1 MIRQR
6 NWLQG
11 RLTMK
16 SMDDDLKNK
25 IVRTIKFY
33 EENCE
38 NMQKEIKHLR
48 KGISE
53 LARLQM
59 GFSSD
64 WDDKICFFN
73 EVINDDVDAIIIKQ
87 KLNSVV
93 SALNNLLE
101 KNSENILDD
110 SDLTILPKKINEH
123 LRELLQCLK
132 TPPELTNQLVSI
144 ERTLEHNL
152 NAGLLIQVI
161 EEIKNLVIEL
171 FGKEQY
177 QLKFLLE
184 NITNQLLQVS
194 NYLKTT
200 FEHNKISKEERS
212 KLELGIQATL
222 DNIQSNMSN
231 ATSIEELTDYLNK
244 NLNFISSQIQSYK
257 KAEDLRL
264 QSYESQISELQKKM
278 MDFEEKNAQMKKTII
293 DQSIQI
299 NTDTLTKIANRNF
312 YNISIQK
319 AYSRWQTTGV
329 NIVLALADIDHF
341 KNINDKYGHL
351 TGDKVLMKIAS
362 IFQDS
367 MRSIDFLARYGGEEF
382 VVIFEGLS
390 LEQSKEKLENLRL
403 EIENFHFLFRGNR
416 VPVTVS
422 FGLTNIIQGDDTDS
436 LFTRADEALY
446 KAKNNGR
453 NQIVAWDGLVA

>member
-1 MIRQR
+1 
-6 NWLQG
+6 
-11 RLTMK
+11 
-16 SMDDDLKNK
+16 MDDDLKNK

-161 EEIKNLVIEL
+161 EEIKNLVIKL

>member
-367 MRSIDFLARYGGEEF
+367 MRFIDFLARYGGEEF

>member
-1 MIRQR
+1 
-6 NWLQG
+6 
-11 RLTMK
+11 MK

-53 LARLQM
+53 LSRLQM

-64 WDDKICFFN
+64 WDDKVCFFN
-73 EVINDDVDAIIIKQ
+73 EVINDDVDAIVITQ

-101 KNSENILDD
+101 RNSENILDD
-110 SDLTILPKKINEH
+110 SDLIFFSKKINEH
-123 LRELLQCLK
+123 LRELLHCLK
-132 TPPELTNQLVSI
+132 IPPELTNRLVSI
-144 ERTLEHNL
+144 EKTLENNL
-152 NAGLLIQVI
+152 NVGMLIQVI
-161 EEIKNLVIEL
+161 EEIKNFVIEL

-184 NITNQLLQVS
+184 SITNQLFQVN

-212 KLELGIQATL
+212 KLELGIQTTL
-222 DNIQSNMSN
+222 DNIQLNISNT
-231 ATSIEELTDYLNK
+231 TSIEELTDYLNK
-244 NLNFISSQIQSYK
+244 NLNCIRSQIQSYK
-257 KAEDLRL
+257 ETEDLRL
-264 QSYESQISELQKKM
+264 QSYENQIHELQKKM
-278 MDFEEKNAQMKKTII
+278 INFEEKNTQMKKTIL

-299 NTDTLTKIANRNF
+299 NTDSLTKIANRNF

-367 MRSIDFLARYGGEEF
+367 IRPVDFLARYGGEEF

-446 KAKNNGR
+446 RAKKNGR
-453 NQIVAWDGLVA
+453 NQIVAWGV

>member
-1 MIRQR
+1 
-6 NWLQG
+6 
-11 RLTMK
+11 MK

>member
-1 MIRQR
+1 
-6 NWLQG
+6 
-11 RLTMK
+11 
-16 SMDDDLKNK
+16 MDDDLKNK

>member
-278 MDFEEKNAQMKKTII
+278 MDFEEKNAQMKK
-293 DQSIQI
+293 
-299 NTDTLTKIANRNF
+299 L
-312 YNISIQK
+312 
-319 AYSRWQTTGV
+319 
-329 NIVLALADIDHF
+329 L
-341 KNINDKYGHL
+341 
-351 TGDKVLMKIAS
+351 
-362 IFQDS
+362 
-367 MRSIDFLARYGGEEF
+367 
-382 VVIFEGLS
+382 
-390 LEQSKEKLENLRL
+390 
-403 EIENFHFLFRGNR
+403 
-416 VPVTVS
+416 
-422 FGLTNIIQGDDTDS
+422 
-436 LFTRADEALY
+436 
-446 KAKNNGR
+446 
-453 NQIVAWDGLVA
+453 

>member
-161 EEIKNLVIEL
+161 EEIKNLVIKL

>member
-1 MIRQR
+1 
-6 NWLQG
+6 
-11 RLTMK
+11 
-16 SMDDDLKNK
+16 K

>member
-1 MIRQR
+1 
-6 NWLQG
+6 
-11 RLTMK
+11 MK
-16 SMDDDLKNK
+16 SMDDELKNK

-33 EENCE
+33 EENCDT
-38 NMQKEIKHLR
+38 MQNEIKHLR

-64 WDDKICFFN
+64 WDDKVCFFN

-87 KLNSVV
+87 KLSSVV
-93 SALNNLLE
+93 SALNTLLE
-101 KNSENILDD
+101 KNSEKIVDD
-110 SDLTILPKKINEH
+110 SDLTILSKKINEH
-123 LRELLQCLK
+123 LRELLHCLK
-132 TPPELTNQLVSI
+132 TPPEFANQLVAI
-144 ERTLEHNL
+144 EKTLEHNL
-152 NAGLLIQVI
+152 NASLLIQVI
-161 EEIKNLVIEL
+161 DEIKILAIEL
-171 FGKEQY
+171 FGKEQG

-184 NITNQLLQVS
+184 KITTQLFQVN

-200 FEHNKISKEERS
+200 FEHNKNSKEERN
-212 KLELGIQATL
+212 KLELGIQTTL
-222 DNIQSNMSN
+222 DNIQSNMSS
-231 ATSIEELTDYLNK
+231 ATSIDQLIDYLNK
-244 NLNFISSQIQSYK
+244 SLNCISSQIQSYK
-257 KAEDLRL
+257 EAEDLRL
-264 QSYESQISELQKKM
+264 QSYESQINELQKKM
-278 MDFEEKNAQMKKTII
+278 MSFEEENAQMKKTIL

-299 NTDTLTKIANRNF
+299 NLDTLTKIANRNF
-312 YNISIQK
+312 YNISIKK

-367 MRSIDFLARYGGEEF
+367 MRPIDFLARYGGEEF
-382 VVIFEGLS
+382 VIIFEGLS
-390 LEQSKEKLENLRL
+390 LEQTKAKLESLRC

-436 LFTRADEALY
+436 LFMRADEALY
-446 KAKNNGR
+446 TAKNNGR
-453 NQIVAWDGLVA
+453 NQIVTWEGFVA